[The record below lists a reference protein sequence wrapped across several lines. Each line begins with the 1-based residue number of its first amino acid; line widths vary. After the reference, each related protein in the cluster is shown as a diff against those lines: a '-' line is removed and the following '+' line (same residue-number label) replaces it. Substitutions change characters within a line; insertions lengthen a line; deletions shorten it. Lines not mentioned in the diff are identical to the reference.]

1 MTDKN
6 NSPGQEVRLQELLSR
21 GDVRDCLGRIHR
33 ARGHLRELSSI
44 GHEHGH
50 ADNVRLD
57 VEEEADKLLGQV
69 QESIDVLDEAIRR
82 NEIGPPEDRTLRAG
96 AEDGGWS
103 LGTVELRTPLIPIL
117 RGSIEPVRRVVI
129 APRLPAGVVLF
140 FLSIDGLREL
150 LVREVHGHW
159 GYHYHYLDA
168 KERRSDTLLTFEQH
182 LRTLRPGQQVRVLT
196 WERHAEKSKFK
207 ARAWDWADKKRESVY
222 RACLTDS
229 AKRALTDYKVPAK
242 DAEIVWPPI

>member
-1 MTDKN
+1 MIDKN
-6 NSPGQEVRLQELLSR
+6 LSSRQEARLQEFISR
-21 GDVRDCLGRIHR
+21 GDIRDCLGRIRR
-33 ARGHLRELSSI
+33 AREHLRELGQI

-50 ADNVRLD
+50 ADNVRFD
-57 VEEEADKLLGQV
+57 FEEEADRLVRQV
-69 QESIDVLDEAIRR
+69 QESVDVLGEALRR
-82 NEIGPPEDRTLRAG
+82 NEISLPEDRTLRAG
-96 AEDGGWS
+96 AEGGRWS
-103 LGTVELRTPLIPIL
+103 LGTVELRGPLIPIL

-140 FLSIDGLREL
+140 FLSIDGLRDL

-168 KERRSDTLLTFEQH
+168 KERRSDTLLTFEQN
-182 LRTLRPGQQVRVLT
+182 LRTLRPGQQVRVVT

-222 RACLTDS
+222 RACITDS

-242 DAEIVWPPI
+242 DAEIVWPLI